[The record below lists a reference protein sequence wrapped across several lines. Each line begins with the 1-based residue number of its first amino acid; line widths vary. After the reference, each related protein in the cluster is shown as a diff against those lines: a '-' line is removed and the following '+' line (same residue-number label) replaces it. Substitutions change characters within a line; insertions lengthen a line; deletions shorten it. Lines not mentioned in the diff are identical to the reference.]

1 MNILWYKG
9 LILIRDVYQ
18 TASIQ
23 QSLFWYHTINKK
35 VVSLWIHG
43 ISKVHYISVNK
54 SNYQWENA
62 RLMKQISIINN
73 ITPLAPGDIIHW

>member
-1 MNILWYKG
+1 MTQMPIPYKRC
-9 LILIRDVYQ
+9 LSD
-18 TASIQ
+18 SIKQ

-35 VVSLWIHG
+35 VVSQVVSLWIHG